1 MAWSDKYPK
10 KTDVRSQSGFEFINF
25 ALPKADEKAMKA
37 WSDAG
42 KLTGEKALEEIV
54 LLGYKI
60 SCVVDT
66 ENECFVLTVI
76 GTPQTPN
83 NQKGL
88 SSRSDSLMT
97 CAIIALYKITQVF
110 EGGVW
115 NNPHKNPM
123 NWG

>member
-1 MAWSDKYPK
+1 MAWKDKMQE
-10 KTDVRSQSGFEFINF
+10 KTSFRDSAKFEFINF
-25 ALPKADEKAMKA
+25 TLPKADEKAMKA
-37 WSDAG
+37 WMEAG

-54 LLGYKI
+54 LLGYKV

-76 GTPQTPN
+76 GTAQTPN

-110 EGGVW
+110 EGGIW
-115 NNPHKNPM
+115 SNPHKNPM

>member
-10 KTDVRSQSGFEFINF
+10 KSNGGSGTGFEFINF
-25 ALPKADEKAMKA
+25 TLPKADEKAMKA
-37 WSDAG
+37 WVDSG

-54 LLGYKI
+54 LLGYKV

-66 ENECFVLTVI
+66 ENECFVVTVI

-88 SSRSDSLMT
+88 SSRSDSIMQACL
-97 CAIIALYKITQVF
+97 IALYKITNVF
-110 EGGVW
+110 EGGAW
-115 NNPHKNPM
+115 SNPHKNPM